1 MANKSKLFKSQA
13 EDITDSMF
21 SADVIQ
27 SRSDSEEKP
36 DKAEAAVSEKPAK
49 KPESK
54 PAAEKAEAVTE
65 VVEPVKPKEPGIEK
79 AEKKPEARAKRA
91 VSFPVKPKNSVKSK
105 SINRAEDHDNES
117 SSKKTERPSIYMTK
131 ELLSEVKLASSMNG
145 MNICSFVTMLIE
157 DYIEKNKD
165 KLDIFR
171 SIYGNH

>member
-65 VVEPVKPKEPGIEK
+65 VVEPAKPKEPGIEK

-91 VSFPVKPKNSVKSK
+91 VSFPVKPKNC
-105 SINRAEDHDNES
+105 A
-117 SSKKTERPSIYMTK
+117 
-131 ELLSEVKLASSMNG
+131 
-145 MNICSFVTMLIE
+145 F
-157 DYIEKNKD
+157 
-165 KLDIFR
+165 
-171 SIYGNH
+171 